1 MRQPLL
7 SLGSGGSG
15 RLLADN
21 LQDGL
26 DILRAV
32 VMYLPTCMTKLP
44 AAGIGTVSS
53 GEDLVPLTRPPV
65 LSIGRGV
72 SFVDLPLQ
80 AAES

>member
-1 MRQPLL
+1 MWQL
-7 SLGSGGSG
+7 SLGSGRSG

-32 VMYLPTCMTKLP
+32 VMYLPTCVTKFP
-44 AAGIGTVSS
+44 AGIGTVSS
-53 GEDLVPLTRPPV
+53 GEDLVPLPRPPV

-72 SFVDLPLQ
+72 SFVDLPLL